1 MNMVVQ
7 VVGASWTP
15 RARKMTTTIIVWTKT
30 RLGRIIW
37 GRRYPPGRPT
47 PCLLMLLL
55 PIHPFSRSPTNLYT
69 NNRPFD
75 RQCSRRSSKEYH
87 HRHLHLVRLP
97 P

>member
-7 VVGASWTP
+7 VEGASWTP
-15 RARKMTTTIIVWTKT
+15 RARKMMMMIIVWTKT
-30 RLGRIIW
+30 RLGRTIW

-75 RQCSRRSSKEYH
+75 PQYSRRSSKVFRH
-87 HRHLHLVRLP
+87 HYLHLVRLP